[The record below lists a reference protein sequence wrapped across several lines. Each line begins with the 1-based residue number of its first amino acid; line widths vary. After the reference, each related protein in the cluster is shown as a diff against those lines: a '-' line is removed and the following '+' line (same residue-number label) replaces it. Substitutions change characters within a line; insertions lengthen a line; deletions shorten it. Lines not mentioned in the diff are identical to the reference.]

1 MKTDWLLDFYKA
13 IASQASHNGECVVEN
28 FEYTFSFDDI
38 NNTFPTIE
46 DTGYTSAKSKQLM
59 RNYWNSTLDGIIYNH
74 LLRGDTNFTFKP
86 HGKRKSSTD
95 STHGDFC
102 LQDVSVTVNNG
113 IMDVEVKTR
122 SSEVFQVI
130 LGDFWF
136 FNSKMRVF
144 ADAFD
149 LKMGS
154 LTFKIGIST
163 MGVFAVR
170 SYTQIRIIQSRTP
183 DEREAYWNDFYNVI
197 YQANPNL
204 ALRMTTRFLS
214 YFLTP
219 TNPTPTYA
227 KLKAGFATCQKLL
240 TQAHRDRM
248 ASVMRGKFHDELLS
262 LQNKRKQRE
271 QTKYYDLI

>member
-1 MKTDWLLDFYKA
+1 MNTNWLLDFYSA
-13 IASQASHNGECVVEN
+13 IAQKASQNGECVVQN

-59 RNYWNSTLDGIIYNH
+59 RNYWNDKLDGIIYNH
-74 LLRGDTNFTFKP
+74 IIRGDTHFTFKP
-86 HGKRKSSTD
+86 HGQRKKTTD
-95 STHGDFC
+95 SNHGDFC
-102 LQDVSVTVNNG
+102 LQNVIVTINNN
-113 IMDVEVKTR
+113 IMDVEIETR

-130 LGDFWF
+130 LGDLWF
-136 FNSKMRVF
+136 FNQKMRSF
-144 ADAFD
+144 ADIFE

-163 MGVFAVR
+163 LGVFAVR
-170 SYTQIRIIQSRTP
+170 SYTQLRIIQSRTP
-183 DEREAYWNDFYNVI
+183 DEREQYWNDFYDVI
-197 YQANPNL
+197 YQANPDL

-240 TQAHRDRM
+240 TQSHRDRM
-248 ASVMRGKFHDELLS
+248 AKTMRSKFPNELLA
-262 LQNKRKQRE
+262 LQNKRKQRD